1 MLKLYNAIC
10 EIDRGFR
17 WRVCMG
23 CGILANVLGESDIAA
38 CFFAAAM
45 VITINR

>member
-10 EIDRGFR
+10 SIDRSFR
-17 WRVCMG
+17 RVICIT
-23 CGILANVLGESDIAA
+23 CGILANILGESNIAA
-38 CFFAAAM
+38 GFFAAAM